1 MSLQSVKAFFAAHA
15 PEIEIIELPDST
27 ATVELAARGH
37 GVLPAQIAKTL
48 CLKVN
53 DQPLLVVVSGTA
65 RLDNKKAKAAFGG
78 KPRMPDADEVATL
91 TGHPVGGVCPFG
103 LATPLP
109 VYCDISLKPFDEV
122 IPAAG
127 STHSALRISP
137 TRLADLTDAKW
148 VDVAQEPAA

>member
-78 KPRMPDADEVATL
+78 RPRMLGPDDVLRL
-91 TGHPVGGVCPFG
+91 TSHAVGGVCPFG
-103 LATPLP
+103 LPQPLKI
-109 VYCDISLKPFDEV
+109 YCDVSLKIYDEV
-122 IPAAG
+122 IPAGG
-127 STHSALRISP
+127 STHASVRLP
-137 TRLADLTDAKW
+137 VTRLVELCGDKWADAC
-148 VDVAQEPAA
+148 EIPA